1 MSNIRNLDKL
11 QNKID
16 KLNKL
21 ILDDALEEACI
32 LVENDAKRLCPVDTG
47 QLRSSITHEI
57 EDNIGV
63 VGTNVMYAPYIE
75 YGTGLFSS
83 LGTGRQERWSY
94 QDAKGE
100 WHSTIGQ
107 RPQPFLHPA
116 LEQNRKKVKEFIQ
129 MAIESEV
136 KK

>member
-107 RPQPFLHPA
+107 QPQHFLHPA

>member
-57 EDNIGV
+57 EDNVGV

-83 LGTGRQERWSY
+83 LGTGRQDRWSY

-129 MAIESEV
+129 MTIESEV

>member
-47 QLRSSITHEI
+47 QLRSSITREI

-83 LGTGRQERWSY
+83 LGNGRQDRWSY

-107 RPQPFLHPA
+107 QPQPFLHPA